1 MQRYSR
7 KQITDLKR
15 KGVEIVEATKDRL
28 LALNIAKSK
37 DFSEKDRHNNKNR
50 TRHRAGRRKIAIV
63 FKNCGG
69 IQKPF

>member
-15 KGVEIVEATKDRL
+15 KGAEIVEATKDRL

-37 DFSEKDRHNNKNR
+37 DFNEKDRHNSKNR

-63 FKNCGG
+63 FKNCG
-69 IQKPF
+69 